1 MGGRYCMDEA
11 RVDVHASVL
20 LVLLTTSGSSCT
32 PTCNSLST
40 VRELAPTEKL
50 SGDQVS
56 YVDLEGLGRVPF
68 SNIRRPRPLM
78 DVPAD
83 DSEAAAGGK
92 PDRRR
97 RLDQEPLLAARIMIE
112 DCNCLVLDVQD
123 IHRIFIAAA
132 NGAMV
137 VGRREGAWDV
147 DR

>member
-1 MGGRYCMDEA
+1 M
-11 RVDVHASVL
+11 
-20 LVLLTTSGSSCT
+20 
-32 PTCNSLST
+32 
-40 VRELAPTEKL
+40 RELAPTEKL